1 MMAASA
7 RTSGTSAPD
16 SSSLKRGSAM
26 SFASRASRV
35 ALARAAAARRL
46 RAVEVV
52 FFEVVVVLSARR
64 GELVRVEDERLLPA
78 ASDSAGK
85 PKPATIANRQI
96 SRTNLNS
103 LEV

>member
-1 MMAASA
+1 
-7 RTSGTSAPD
+7 
-16 SSSLKRGSAM
+16 M

-35 ALARAAAARRL
+35 ALALAAAARRL
-46 RAVEVV
+46 RAVEAV
-52 FFEVVVVLSARR
+52 FFEVVLSERR
-64 GELVRVEDERLLPA
+64 GELLRVEDERLPPA

-85 PKPATIANRQI
+85 PKPAITANRQI

>member
-1 MMAASA
+1 
-7 RTSGTSAPD
+7 
-16 SSSLKRGSAM
+16 
-26 SFASRASRV
+26 V
-35 ALARAAAARRL
+35 AFARAVATRRL

-52 FFEVVVVLSARR
+52 FLAVVLSARR
-64 GELVRVEDERLLPA
+64 GELLWVEDERLLPA